1 MIDLTRP
8 LDLDHPDAGAFLQGI
23 QGNITKGHGRVRTA
37 HILLTMTGAPAAAR
51 NWVAGFAAQE
61 VTTAY
66 HARRATVA
74 WKAEGGPGE
83 PFAIFLLAPDGYRY
97 LGFTDE
103 QLPQPDDR
111 FRPGVGTREFRRGMK
126 GPSPEVASGIGD
138 DPPYAEWEA
147 PYQRAIHAMILLAD
161 DDEHRLDGTV
171 ADVCASLSGVF
182 DELTTERGK
191 ALTRKFTTR
200 GERELTIEHFGFQDG
215 VSQPIM
221 VQQDL
226 DAELA
231 RRGGTQ
237 WNPGAPLSLALVLE
251 PGATDRYGSFMVFRK
266 LEQNVKA
273 FWEAV
278 DALHGQLVTEQ
289 PTLGRD
295 DVGALAV
302 GRYPDGIPT
311 LPAAPIHDGADHND
325 FHFDS
330 DPDGRR
336 CPFHAHIRKTNP
348 RGDIPRLLD
357 LRGAEFE
364 RSRRI
369 VRRGI
374 TYGDRPDLAEGSTL
388 ERPGA
393 GVGLLFMCFQANLDQ
408 FFIQQDGADSN
419 AFVQDGV
426 GVDAVIGHNPAPRA
440 QTWPSTG
447 PAWRC
452 GQTTTF
458 TMANFVTMLGGE
470 YFFAPSI
477 AFMTGGML
485 P

>member
-23 QGNITKGHGRVRTA
+23 QGNIIKGHGRVRSA
-37 HILLTMTGAPAAAR
+37 HILLTMNGDPAAVR
-51 NWVAGFAAQE
+51 SWVADFAARK

-66 HARRATVA
+66 RARQATVT
-74 WKAEGGPGE
+74 WKVEGGPGE
-83 PFAIFLLAPDGYRY
+83 PFAMFLLAPDGYRY

-111 FRPGVGTREFRRGMK
+111 FNPPWGAEYFRRGMK
-126 GPSPEVASGIGD
+126 RQAD
-138 DPPYAEWEA
+138 LQRRYNDPPHTEWDA
-147 PYQRAIHAMILLAD
+147 PYQRDIHAMILLAD

-171 ADVCASLSGVF
+171 ADVCASLNGVF
-182 DELTTERGK
+182 TELTIERGK
-191 ALTRKFTTR
+191 ALTRKFPR
-200 GERELTIEHFGFQDG
+200 GELTIEHFGFQDG
-215 VSQPIM
+215 VSQPIV

-226 DAELA
+226 DAQLA

-237 WNPGAPLSLALVLE
+237 WNPGAPLSLALLRE
-251 PGATDRYGSFMVFRK
+251 PGATGGYGSFMVFRK

-273 FWEAV
+273 FWGAV
-278 DALHGQLVTEQ
+278 DALHGQLVTVQ
-289 PTLGRD
+289 PNLRRD

-311 LPAAPIHDGADHND
+311 VAAPPIHEGADHND

-348 RGDIPRLLD
+348 RGDIPRLLSV
-357 LRGAEFE
+357 RSAEFE
-364 RSRRI
+364 RARRT

-374 TYGDRPDLAEGSTL
+374 TYGDRPDLADGSTL
-388 ERPGA
+388 EQPSA

-408 FFIQQDGADSN
+408 FVIQQEGADSN
-419 AFVQDGV
+419 DFVQDSV
-426 GVDAVIGHNPAPRA
+426 GVDAVIGQNSSPLP

-447 PAWRC
+447 
-452 GQTTTF
+452 TTKF

-477 AFMTGGML
+477 AFLTGGML

>member
-1 MIDLTRP
+1 MTDLTRP
-8 LDLDHPDAGAFLQGI
+8 LDLDHPGADAFLQGI
-23 QGNITKGHGRVRTA
+23 QGDIIKGHGRVRTA
-37 HILLTMTGAPAAAR
+37 HILLAMTGDPAAVR
-51 NWVAGFAAQE
+51 SWVADFAAQQ
-61 VTTAY
+61 VTTA
-66 HARRATVA
+66 HRARQAAIA
-74 WKAEGGPGE
+74 WRAEGGFGE
-83 PFAIFLLAPDGYRY
+83 PFAMLLLAPDGYRY
-97 LGFTDE
+97 LGFTDG
-103 QLPQPDDR
+103 QLPQPYDR
-111 FRPGVGTREFRRGMK
+111 FRPGVGRREFLRGMK

-182 DELTTERGK
+182 EELTIERGK
-191 ALTRKFTTR
+191 ALKRKFTTR

-215 VSQPIM
+215 VSQPIV

-237 WNPGAPLSLALVLE
+237 WNPGAPLSLALAQE
-251 PGATDRYGSFMVFRK
+251 PRASDGYGSFMVFRSSSRTSRP
-266 LEQNVKA
+266 
-273 FWEAV
+273 F
-278 DALHGQLVTEQ
+278 GQ
-289 PTLGRD
+289 R
-295 DVGALAV
+295 
-302 GRYPDGIPT
+302 
-311 LPAAPIHDGADHND
+311 
-325 FHFDS
+325 S
-330 DPDGRR
+330 DGRR

-374 TYGDRPDLAEGSTL
+374 TYGDRPDLADGSTL
-388 ERPGA
+388 EPPSA
-393 GVGLLFMCFQANLDQ
+393 GVGLLFMCFQASLDQ

-419 AFVQDGV
+419 DFVQPGV
-426 GVDAVIGHNPAPRA
+426 GLDAVIGHHPDPVP
-440 QTWPSTG
+440 QTWPST
-447 PAWRC
+447 A
-452 GQTTTF
+452 TTKF
-458 TMANFVTMLGGE
+458 TMSNFVTMLGGE

-477 AFMTGGML
+477 AFLTGGML

>member
-8 LDLDHPDAGAFLQGI
+8 LDLDHPDADAFLHSI
-23 QGNITKGHGRVRTA
+23 QGNIIKGHGRVRTA
-37 HILLTMTGAPAAAR
+37 HILLTMTGDPAAVR
-51 NWVAGFAAQE
+51 SWVADFAARE

-66 HARRATVA
+66 GARQATIT
-74 WKAEGGPGE
+74 WKAQGGPGE
-83 PFAIFLLAPDGYRY
+83 PFAMFLLAPDGYRY

-111 FRPGVGTREFRRGMK
+111 FRPEVGKREFRRGMK
-126 GPSPEVASGIGD
+126 GASPDTASGIGD
-138 DPPYAEWEA
+138 DPPYAQWEA
-147 PYQRAIHAMILLAD
+147 PYQRAIHAMLLLAH
-161 DDEHRLDGTV
+161 DDEHRLDGYV
-171 ADVCASLSGVF
+171 ADVRASLRGVF
-182 DELTTERGK
+182 EELTIERGK
-191 ALTRKFTTR
+191 ALTQRFTTR
-200 GERELTIEHFGFQDG
+200 GELTIEHFGFQDG
-215 VSQPIM
+215 ISQPIM

-226 DAELA
+226 DAQLA
-231 RRGGTQ
+231 QRGGTQ
-237 WNPGAPLSLALVLE
+237 WNPGAPLSLAFVRE
-251 PGATDRYGSFMVFRK
+251 PGAGGGYGSFMVFRK

-278 DALHGQLVTEQ
+278 DALHGQLT
-289 PTLGRD
+289 TLQRD

-311 LPAAPIHDGADHND
+311 LPAPPIHQGADHND

-330 DPDGRR
+330 DPDGQR

-348 RGDIPRLLD
+348 RGDIPRL
-357 LRGAEFE
+357 RGARLAEFE

-374 TYGDRPDLAEGSTL
+374 TYGDRPDLADGSTL
-388 ERPGA
+388 ERPSA

-408 FFIQQDGADSN
+408 FVIQQDGADSN
-419 AFVQDGV
+419 DFVQTGV
-426 GVDAVIGHNPAPRA
+426 GVDAVIGHNAAPLP

-447 PAWRC
+447 
-452 GQTTTF
+452 TTTF